1 MSEIK
6 INAKYKDR
14 LFRWIFSSKKELLDL
29 YNAVRGTNYTDPE
42 ALEITTLEDVVYMGF
57 KNDIS
62 FLVDD
67 VLNLYEHQSTYS
79 PNMPVRGFL
88 YLADIYRK
96 YLESRDENLY
106 SSRLV
111 QLPFPQYLVFYNG
124 SREEPDRRVLKL
136 SDAFYRL
143 PGLENTEPSLECRA
157 IMLNI
162 NLGHNKELMRKCRKL
177 WEYAK
182 FIQCI
187 RERLA
192 EGKTLEQAVDEAV
205 EACIRDG
212 VLRDF
217 LIGHRAEVRDMIL
230 AEYDEERH
238 IASEKQISWEEG
250 NAAGKA
256 IGKAEDILSLLEE
269 LGDIPEELRR
279 KILQESDLDVL
290 RKWLKEAAKAESVE
304 AFAEHIS

>member
-162 NLGHNKELMRKCRKL
+162 NLGHNKELMRKLKNEGDAKVCECGASIFMDQIYCSHCGKKIDWKL
-177 WEYAK
+177 
-182 FIQCI
+182 F
-187 RERLA
+187 R
-192 EGKTLEQAVDEAV
+192 
-205 EACIRDG
+205 
-212 VLRDF
+212 
-217 LIGHRAEVRDMIL
+217 
-230 AEYDEERH
+230 
-238 IASEKQISWEEG
+238 
-250 NAAGKA
+250 
-256 IGKAEDILSLLEE
+256 
-269 LGDIPEELRR
+269 
-279 KILQESDLDVL
+279 
-290 RKWLKEAAKAESVE
+290 
-304 AFAEHIS
+304 

>member
-96 YLESRDENLY
+96 YLESRDETCTAAVWC
-106 SSRLV
+106 SCH
-111 QLPFPQYLVFYNG
+111 F
-124 SREEPDRRVLKL
+124 L
-136 SDAFYRL
+136 SIWSF
-143 PGLENTEPSLECRA
+143 
-157 IMLNI
+157 IM
-162 NLGHNKELMRKCRKL
+162 E
-177 WEYAK
+177 
-182 FIQCI
+182 
-187 RERLA
+187 
-192 EGKTLEQAVDEAV
+192 
-205 EACIRDG
+205 
-212 VLRDF
+212 
-217 LIGHRAEVRDMIL
+217 
-230 AEYDEERH
+230 
-238 IASEKQISWEEG
+238 
-250 NAAGKA
+250 AGKNR
-256 IGKAEDILSLLEE
+256 IEGY
-269 LGDIPEELRR
+269 
-279 KILQESDLDVL
+279 
-290 RKWLKEAAKAESVE
+290 
-304 AFAEHIS
+304 

>member
-79 PNMPVRGFL
+79 PNM
-88 YLADIYRK
+88 ADIYRK

-143 PGLENTEPSLECRA
+143 PGLENTEPSLECHA

-212 VLRDF
+212 VLKDF

-238 IASEKQISWEEG
+238 IANEKQISWEEG
-250 NAAGKA
+250 NAA
-256 IGKAEDILSLLEE
+256 GKAEDILSLLEE
-269 LGDIPEELRR
+269 LGDIPEELRS
-279 KILQESDLDVL
+279 KILQESDLNVL

>member
-1 MSEIK
+1 MYSDGLRLSSRAMESFWIYTVAIFGRILRRASSIPGIYVPSMYEVSYQEDGTIEK
-6 INAKYKDR
+6 VVPKYEDVPAKVKRQVVVDFENVSYPMKPVVPYIRATQDR
-14 LFRWIFSSKKELLDL
+14 
-29 YNAVRGTNYTDPE
+29 VC
-42 ALEITTLEDVVYMGF
+42 LEIMRGCIRGCRFCQAGMIYR
-57 KNDIS
+57 
-62 FLVDD
+62 
-67 VLNLYEHQSTYS
+67 
-79 PNMPVRGFL
+79 PVRERSPEKIIQ
-88 YLADIYRK
+88 LAEKQLKNTGHEELSLLSLSTSD
-96 YLESRDENLY
+96 Y
-106 SSRLV
+106 S
-111 QLPFPQYLVFYNG
+111 QF
-124 SREEPDRRVLKL
+124 EPLAL
-136 SDAFYRL
+136 
-143 PGLENTEPSLECRA
+143 
-157 IMLNI
+157 
-162 NLGHNKELMRKCRKL
+162 ELMRKCRKL

-212 VLRDF
+212 VLKDF

-269 LGDIPEELRR
+269 LGDIPEELRS
-279 KILQESDLDVL
+279 KILRESDLNVL

>member
-124 SREEPDRRVLKL
+124 RTGSK
-136 SDAFYRL
+136 
-143 PGLENTEPSLECRA
+143 GT
-157 IMLNI
+157 
-162 NLGHNKELMRKCRKL
+162 
-177 WEYAK
+177 
-182 FIQCI
+182 
-187 RERLA
+187 
-192 EGKTLEQAVDEAV
+192 EAV
-205 EACIRDG
+205 RRILQTAGIGKYGAFPG
-212 VLRDF
+212 VPCDY
-217 LIGHRAEVRDMIL
+217 
-230 AEYDEERH
+230 AEYQ
-238 IASEKQISWEEG
+238 SG
-250 NAAGKA
+250 
-256 IGKAEDILSLLEE
+256 
-269 LGDIPEELRR
+269 P
-279 KILQESDLDVL
+279 
-290 RKWLKEAAKAESVE
+290 
-304 AFAEHIS
+304 

>member
-212 VLRDF
+212 VLMDF

-238 IASEKQISWEEG
+238 G
-250 NAAGKA
+250 
-256 IGKAEDILSLLEE
+256 
-269 LGDIPEELRR
+269 
-279 KILQESDLDVL
+279 
-290 RKWLKEAAKAESVE
+290 
-304 AFAEHIS
+304 

>member
-111 QLPFPQYLVFYNG
+111 QLPFPQYLVF
-124 SREEPDRRVLKL
+124 
-136 SDAFYRL
+136 
-143 PGLENTEPSLECRA
+143 
-157 IMLNI
+157 
-162 NLGHNKELMRKCRKL
+162 
-177 WEYAK
+177 
-182 FIQCI
+182 
-187 RERLA
+187 
-192 EGKTLEQAVDEAV
+192 
-205 EACIRDG
+205 
-212 VLRDF
+212 
-217 LIGHRAEVRDMIL
+217 
-230 AEYDEERH
+230 
-238 IASEKQISWEEG
+238 
-250 NAAGKA
+250 
-256 IGKAEDILSLLEE
+256 
-269 LGDIPEELRR
+269 
-279 KILQESDLDVL
+279 
-290 RKWLKEAAKAESVE
+290 
-304 AFAEHIS
+304 

>member
-143 PGLENTEPSLECRA
+143 PGLENTEPSLECHA
-157 IMLNI
+157 IMLKMQEI
-162 NLGHNKELMRKCRKL
+162 M
-177 WEYAK
+177 
-182 FIQCI
+182 
-187 RERLA
+187 
-192 EGKTLEQAVDEAV
+192 
-205 EACIRDG
+205 G
-212 VLRDF
+212 VC
-217 LIGHRAEVRDMIL
+217 
-230 AEYDEERH
+230 
-238 IASEKQISWEEG
+238 QIHSMHKG
-250 NAAGKA
+250 TAG
-256 IGKAEDILSLLEE
+256 
-269 LGDIPEELRR
+269 
-279 KILQESDLDVL
+279 
-290 RKWLKEAAKAESVE
+290 
-304 AFAEHIS
+304 